1 MKKFTVE
8 EAAELHILRQ
18 GRFTLVH
25 VHLTKLKP
33 GEALLIE
40 KGVDWISKS
49 PPYKLVREF
58 AAKNKWKLIAG
69 RSTDGKGWIVK
80 RVS

>member
-1 MKKFTVE
+1 
-8 EAAELHILRQ
+8 
-18 GRFTLVH
+18 
-25 VHLTKLKP
+25 LKP